1 MNIDQKE
8 LVYLLYNAASISTHR
23 VGAAILLL
31 GAHLGH
37 KEAAMIAL
45 SVRASGYADPDLFSS
60 AYKCKIVAG
69 YAYQHEHEDGNWLF
83 SIHGRPTDEIATIVH
98 FE

>member
-8 LVYLLYNAASISTHR
+8 LVYLLYNAASISIHR
-23 VGAAILLL
+23 VGASLLLL

-45 SVRASGYADPDLFSS
+45 SVRTSGHSDDDLFSS
-60 AYKCKIVAG
+60 IDRCRVVAG
-69 YAYQHEHEDGNWLF
+69 YAYSHEHKNGKWLF
-83 SIHGRPTDEIATIVH
+83 SVEGRPTDEIATIVH